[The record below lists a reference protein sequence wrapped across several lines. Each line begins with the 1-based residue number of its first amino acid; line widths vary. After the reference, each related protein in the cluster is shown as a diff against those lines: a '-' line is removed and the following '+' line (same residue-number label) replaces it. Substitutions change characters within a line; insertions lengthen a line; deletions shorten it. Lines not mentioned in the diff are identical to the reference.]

1 MIILKDKQSRIV
13 LMLKGRPAYLSEL
26 AKETGTTYVFVTHF
40 AASLAEKGIVI
51 IEPAGKKKM
60 VKLTEKG
67 QQLANLVEEARK
79 RLE

>member
-1 MIILKDKQSRIV
+1 MIILKDKQSRII

-40 AASLAEKGIVI
+40 ATSLVKKGIVI
-51 IEPAGKKKM
+51 IEPTGKKKM

-67 QQLANLVEEARK
+67 QELANLIEEARK